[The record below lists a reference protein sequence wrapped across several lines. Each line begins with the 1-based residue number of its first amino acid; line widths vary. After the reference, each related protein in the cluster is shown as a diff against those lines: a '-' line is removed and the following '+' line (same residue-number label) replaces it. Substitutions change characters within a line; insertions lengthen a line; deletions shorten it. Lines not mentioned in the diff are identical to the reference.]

1 MENEPASITSP
12 SEAAELRRRVLN
24 GFLAFAAAQNELG
37 REFARGVHLH
47 TTDSAAIL
55 AIINAEERGKPL
67 TPVRLADRIS
77 LTTGATSVLLNRL
90 EDAGH
95 VVRAR
100 GHADRRMVTLHSTP
114 SVHETADAFFQPLG
128 DRFDTMMNAYSP
140 DELRLVEKFVT
151 GLREIMDAY
160 TEDRS
165 ESPSTS

>member
-1 MENEPASITSP
+1 MS
-12 SEAAELRRRVLN
+12 AETGATDEQRERVMN
-24 GFLAFAAAQNELG
+24 GFIAFASAQNEMG
-37 REFARGVHLH
+37 REFARGIHMH

-67 TPVRLADRIS
+67 TPVRLADLIG

-95 VVRAR
+95 VIRAR

-114 SVHETADAFFQPLG
+114 SVHETADAFYQPLS
-128 DRFDTMMNAYSP
+128 DRFDTMMNEYSP

-151 GLREIMDAY
+151 DMRATMDTYIDELDGAAPP
-160 TEDRS
+160 R
-165 ESPSTS
+165 